1 VDPPEPTRTATPS
14 ASADAQVSA
23 QVSTAI
29 LTVPNLI
36 SFARI
41 LLMPVCAWL
50 LASGRFGI
58 GFALTGAVGAS
69 DFLDGWLA
77 RRTGSVS
84 RLGQLLDP
92 LADRLLIASV
102 ALALLVRGV
111 IPWAAVALLLGR
123 DLALLVGFRVLQR
136 RGVRPPD
143 VVWLGK
149 AATCALLVALPALGV
164 GETATAVA
172 GWFRVLGLVL
182 LWLGIALYYAV
193 GGIYVRQALAQ
204 LRAIRTRTR

>member
-1 VDPPEPTRTATPS
+1 VDVGELARIAASPTPAATGP
-14 ASADAQVSA
+14 VS
-23 QVSTAI
+23 SAI
-29 LTVPNLI
+29 LTIPNLI
-36 SFARI
+36 SFARV

-50 LASGRFGI
+50 LASGRFGA
-58 GFALTGAVGAS
+58 GFVLTGVVGAS

-77 RRTGSVS
+77 RRTGTVS

-102 ALALLVRGV
+102 AVALLVRGAL
-111 IPWAAVALLLGR
+111 PWPAVALLVGR
-123 DLALLVGFRVLQR
+123 DLVLLIGFQVLQR

-149 AATCALLVALPALGV
+149 AATFALLVALPALAL

-172 GWFRVLGLVL
+172 GPFRALGLAF
-182 LWLGIALYYAV
+182 LWVGIALYYVV
-193 GGIYVRQALAQ
+193 GWIYVRQALAQ
-204 LRAIRTRTR
+204 LRAAGRGA